1 MKKINRKIL
10 LGMGIIWFSTLI
22 VLAAYQ
28 FYETSKHI
36 VNPLVYI
43 GIIVSFIVSMVG
55 VDVVYDKDL

>member
-1 MKKINRKIL
+1 
-10 LGMGIIWFSTLI
+10 MGIIWFSTLI